1 MDGIANGAVNLY
13 FDNAAKLA
21 TKSDGVDITGELQAD
36 SLDIDGNGTIDGSLT
51 ITTADNN
58 PQLTL
63 ISTDA
68 DANFG
73 PVLKMHRNS
82 GSPADSDFLGEIQFK
97 GENDADEEILY

>member
-1 MDGIANGAVNLY
+1 MSRAQEIADL
-13 FDNAAKLA
+13 L
-21 TKSDGVDITGELQAD
+21 SGV
-36 SLDIDGNGTIDGSLT
+36 T

-63 ISTDA
+63 ESTDA

-82 GSPADSDFLGEIQFK
+82 SSPADSDFLGEIQFQ
-97 GENDADEEILY
+97 GENDAGEAITYAQMFGRTVDVSDST